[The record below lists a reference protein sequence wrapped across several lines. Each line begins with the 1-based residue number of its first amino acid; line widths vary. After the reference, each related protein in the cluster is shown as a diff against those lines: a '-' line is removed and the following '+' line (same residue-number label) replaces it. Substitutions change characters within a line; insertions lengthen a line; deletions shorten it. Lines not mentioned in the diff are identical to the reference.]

1 MRGKIVGLHRFV
13 VTLARTRDMPD
24 ALHRLTCNWILIS
37 DASRMA
43 IKVGLFF
50 ITNAAL
56 LENFNWPRCAIL
68 FWLNSATH
76 RPVPGPGS
84 HSGAA

>member
-1 MRGKIVGLHRFV
+1 MPLFSYCKVSHTQSLRMEDLTRQLSRMLILCSDKEFYKHGFV
-13 VTLARTRDMPD
+13 LPLARTGDMPD

-37 DASRMA
+37 EASGIA

-56 LENFNWPRCAIL
+56 RKF
-68 FWLNSATH
+68 
-76 RPVPGPGS
+76 
-84 HSGAA
+84 